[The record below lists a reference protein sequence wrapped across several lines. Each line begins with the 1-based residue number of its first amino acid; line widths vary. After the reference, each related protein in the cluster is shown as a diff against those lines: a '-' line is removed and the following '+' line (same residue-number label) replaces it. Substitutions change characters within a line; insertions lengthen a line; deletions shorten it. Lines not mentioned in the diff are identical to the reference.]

1 LATNTPNWQISNNEI
16 RSNGWTGVEC
26 GPGTQVFGNYVH
38 DNGTAGIIG
47 YLATGSIID
56 NNEVAYNN
64 TFYLDPNTANG
75 FLPESNSFR
84 ATM

>member
-1 LATNTPNWQISNNEI
+1 
-16 RSNGWTGVEC
+16 
-26 GPGTQVFGNYVH
+26 VFGNYVH